1 MLMEEEEEEEEEEE
15 GRVAY
20 ALYAPCQGT
29 HSEKCSL

>member
-1 MLMEEEEEEEEEEE
+1 MEEEEEEEEEEE

-20 ALYAPCQGT
+20 ALYALCQGT